1 MAPTATASRPAKRSG
16 SSASRRA
23 RWPRSASK
31 PRNAANGASASTAT
45 ATTAIARAPR
55 AARADYVGR
64 FAPSPTGSLH
74 LGSLVA
80 AVGSFADARSRGG
93 RWLLRMEDLDA
104 ARVIPGC
111 AERMLRMLEAFWLTW
126 DGVVEYQSARTHHY
140 GEALATLEALGLT
153 FECSCTR
160 AERNADGGYPGTC
173 RNGPKSRGATATRFR
188 VDDGTVCFEDRAQGE
203 CRFELRER
211 GDVIIRCADLLD
223 STPWQIALQGA
234 LRLPTPHY
242 LHLPLV
248 TEPGGA
254 KLAKAR
260 RSVALDPHAS
270 GRELHEALRL
280 LNQDPPDTLK
290 LESPGRVLEWACAHW
305 ELDRFHGVREVRAAA
320 PGAD

>member
-104 ARVIPGC
+104 SRVIPGC
-111 AERMLRMLEAFWLTW
+111 AERMLRMLEAFGLTW
-126 DGVVEYQSARTHHY
+126 DGAVEYQSARTHHY

-173 RNGPKSRGATATRFR
+173 RNGLKSRGATATRFR
-188 VDDGTVCFEDRAQGE
+188 VDDGTVCFEDRGQGG
-203 CRFELRER
+203 CR
-211 GDVIIRCADLLD
+211 V
-223 STPWQIALQGA
+223 
-234 LRLPTPHY
+234 
-242 LHLPLV
+242 
-248 TEPGGA
+248 
-254 KLAKAR
+254 
-260 RSVALDPHAS
+260 
-270 GRELHEALRL
+270 ELHEALRL

-290 LESPGRVLEWACAHW
+290 LESPSRVLEWACAHW
-305 ELDRFHGVREVRAAA
+305 ELDRFHGVREVRATT
-320 PGAD
+320 PSAD

>member
-1 MAPTATASRPAKRSG
+1 M
-16 SSASRRA
+16 
-23 RWPRSASK
+23 
-31 PRNAANGASASTAT
+31 
-45 ATTAIARAPR
+45 
-55 AARADYVGR
+55 
-64 FAPSPTGSLH
+64 
-74 LGSLVA
+74 
-80 AVGSFADARSRGG
+80 GSFADARSRGG
-93 RWLLRMEDLDA
+93 RWLVRMEDLDA
-104 ARVIPGC
+104 SRVIPGC
-111 AERMLRMLEAFWLTW
+111 AERMLRMLEAFGLTW

-153 FECSCTR
+153 FQCSCTR

-173 RNGPKSRGATATRFR
+173 RNGPRRRGATATRFR
-188 VDDGTVCFEDRAQGE
+188 VDDRTVCFEDRAQGE

-211 GDVIIRCADLLD
+211 GDVIIRRRDGAFAYQLAVVVDDALHGVTDVVRGADLLD
-223 STPWQIALQGA
+223 CTPWQIALQEA

>member
-1 MAPTATASRPAKRSG
+1 MAPTGTASRPAKRSG

-104 ARVIPGC
+104 SRVIPGC
-111 AERMLRMLEAFWLTW
+111 AERMLRTLEAFGLTW

-140 GEALATLEALGLT
+140 GEALATLE
-153 FECSCTR
+153 
-160 AERNADGGYPGTC
+160 
-173 RNGPKSRGATATRFR
+173 GARPHLPVQLHA
-188 VDDGTVCFEDRAQGE
+188 GRAQ
-203 CRFELRER
+203 CRR
-211 GDVIIRCADLLD
+211 GLSGHVPQR
-223 STPWQIALQGA
+223 TE
-234 LRLPTPHY
+234 
-242 LHLPLV
+242 
-248 TEPGGA
+248 EPGSHCHA
-254 KLAKAR
+254 LSR
-260 RSVALDPHAS
+260 R
-270 GRELHEALRL
+270 
-280 LNQDPPDTLK
+280 
-290 LESPGRVLEWACAHW
+290 
-305 ELDRFHGVREVRAAA
+305 
-320 PGAD
+320 

>member
-1 MAPTATASRPAKRSG
+1 M
-16 SSASRRA
+16 
-23 RWPRSASK
+23 
-31 PRNAANGASASTAT
+31 
-45 ATTAIARAPR
+45 
-55 AARADYVGR
+55 
-64 FAPSPTGSLH
+64 
-74 LGSLVA
+74 
-80 AVGSFADARSRGG
+80 GSFADARSRGG

-104 ARVIPGC
+104 SRVIPGC
-111 AERMLRMLEAFWLTW
+111 AERMLRMLEAFGLTW
-126 DGVVEYQSARTHHY
+126 DGAVEYQSARTHHY

-153 FECSCTR
+153 FQCSCTR

-188 VDDGTVCFEDRAQGE
+188 VDDRTVCFEDRAQGE

-211 GDVIIRCADLLD
+211 GDVIIRRRDGAFAYQLAVAVDDALQGVTDVVRGADLLD

-260 RSVALDPHAS
+260 RSVALDPRAS
-270 GRELHEALRL
+270 GRELYEALRL
-280 LNQDPPDTLK
+280 LNQGPPDTLK